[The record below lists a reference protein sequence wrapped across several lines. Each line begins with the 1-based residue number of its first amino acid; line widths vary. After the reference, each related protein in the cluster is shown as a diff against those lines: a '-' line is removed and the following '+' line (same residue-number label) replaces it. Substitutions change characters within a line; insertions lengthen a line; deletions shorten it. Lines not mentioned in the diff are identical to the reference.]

1 VVELGPNTPAV
12 DVIEAVG
19 RVDRLRAVGV
29 SVGSDAAE
37 ESAPRT
43 NAGRGLGRLPGG
55 AAAVRRPRGARRL
68 ARRLGPG
75 GRIDADQ
82 LDTLLT
88 DRASVGAGQQR
99 SKRQGRHRLTGT

>member
-1 VVELGPNTPAV
+1 MVELGPNTPAV

-43 NAGRGLGRLPGG
+43 L
-55 AAAVRRPRGARRL
+55 AAVWDGFPEGPL
-68 ARRLGPG
+68 LCGGPG
-75 GRIDADQ
+75 VPDGSPAGWGR
-82 LDTLLT
+82 
-88 DRASVGAGQQR
+88 VGA
-99 SKRQGRHRLTGT
+99 STPTSSTPC